1 MTPLP
6 LPDGPRAGRLAQT
19 IAFHRDP
26 LGWLRAQQRR
36 YGPLFTVR
44 LAIAGPAVVVTAPEA
59 VGELLASDPLRART
73 GEARRRILGFVSP
86 RSVLG
91 ADGGEHQAARA
102 RVAPVFAAVGAS
114 EERRAA
120 IARLAERHAASWPRR
135 RPTRLLPRTRAFAD
149 EVFARHVLGVR
160 EEARVL
166 PLMRATRRMLWTPG
180 YPPLPPPGEGAGLLG
195 AAGERLFDRRAE
207 PVRALLRAELE
218 ERADGG
224 GDAPETLLDAF
235 AALPTDAAV
244 DQLIPLL
251 MAGQEPPACALAW
264 LLDRIARAGAAAE
277 PFLDPAADDPAARE
291 RFVKE
296 TLRLRPPVH
305 AVARRL
311 REPLEVAGVTL
322 PAGAGTLLPT
332 VLLHRDP
339 QAFPAP
345 DLFAPERWLERPDE
359 RTYLPFGGGARR
371 CVGEP
376 LAHALIDCALPALA
390 RAARLSPVGRTPER
404 MVVRGTVTAGRRS
417 VLATAWPA

>member
-1 MTPLP
+1 MTVPT

-26 LGWLRAQQRR
+26 LGWLREQQRR
-36 YGPLFTVR
+36 YGPVLTVR
-44 LAIAGPAVVVTAPEA
+44 LAVAGPAVVVTAPAA
-59 VGELLASDPLRART
+59 VPALLASDPLQARG

-102 RVAPVFAAVGAS
+102 RVEPVFAAVGAS
-114 EERRAA
+114 AERRAA
-120 IARLAERHAASWPRR
+120 IAELAERHAASWPRR

-160 EEARVL
+160 EEARVG
-166 PLMRATRRMLWTPG
+166 PLVRATRRMLWTPG

-195 AAGERLFDRRAE
+195 AVGERLFDRRAE

-218 ERADGG
+218 ERSGG
-224 GDAPETLLDAF
+224 GDGTLLDAF
-235 AALPTDAAV
+235 AELPPDVAV

-264 LLDRIARAGAAAE
+264 LLDRIARAGAAAA

-311 REPLEVAGVTL
+311 RTPLEVAGVTL
-322 PAGAGTLLPT
+322 PAGTGVLLPT

-339 QAFPAP
+339 DAFPQP
-345 DLFAPERWLERPDE
+345 DAFRPERWLTAPEP
-359 RTYLPFGGGARR
+359 TAYLPFGGGARR
-371 CVGEP
+371 CAGEP